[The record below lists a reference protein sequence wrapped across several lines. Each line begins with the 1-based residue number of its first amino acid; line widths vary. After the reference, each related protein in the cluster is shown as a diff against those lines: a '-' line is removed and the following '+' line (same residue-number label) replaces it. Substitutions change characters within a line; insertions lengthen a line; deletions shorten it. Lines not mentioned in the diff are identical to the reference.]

1 MQITEK
7 LQLVKQMS
15 SSPDEVT
22 MILIVRDDLKLSKGK
37 LAAQCAHAAVDCAM
51 KARKKAPRLSERWN
65 NSGSR
70 KIVVRADDETHI
82 QELYAKAMT
91 AGLVSHL
98 VKDAG
103 RTEIPA
109 GTVTVLGI
117 GPATRMTVDAITS
130 DLKLL

>member
-1 MQITEK
+1 
-7 LQLVKQMS
+7 MS

-22 MILIVRDDLKLSKGK
+22 MILVVRDDLKLSKGK
-37 LAAQCAHAAVDCAM
+37 LAAQCAHAAVDCAL
-51 KARKKAPRLSERWN
+51 KARKKAPRLFERWN
-65 NSGSR
+65 NHGSR
-70 KIVVRADDETHI
+70 KIVVRAEDETHLK
-82 QELYAKAMT
+82 QLYAKSLA

-109 GTVTVLGI
+109 GTTTVLGI

>member
-1 MQITEK
+1 
-7 LQLVKQMS
+7 MS

-22 MILIVRDDLKLSKGK
+22 MILVVRDDLKLSKGK
-37 LAAQCAHAAVDCAM
+37 LAAQCSHAAVDCAL
-51 KARKKAPRLSERWN
+51 KAKKKASRLFERWT

-70 KIVVRADDETHI
+70 KIVVRADDEPHLR
-82 QELYAKAMT
+82 QLYAKAL
-91 AGLVSHL
+91 ASGLVSYL

-117 GPATRMTVDAITS
+117 GPATKMTVDAITG